1 MKTFKFKIIHILI
14 GLIFCFFQQPAG
26 AQPTVENV
34 EGPKSLPHQ
43 YEVLKDKAETYQ
55 EYKVIKS
62 TRLEKFWS
70 NVEDSIQNLEQN
82 LVTAN
87 TQIFDQKKAITEL
100 STNLGSTQ
108 KKLEESNFL
117 NDKIQVLGM
126 PLVQSNFL
134 IGVLLTMIALVVFMV
149 ILFLKSKTSQNYA
162 SKKKKDFQTVD
173 QEYEEFRKRARERE
187 IKLKRELQT
196 AVNTLEELKQ
206 KTAINKI

>member
-1 MKTFKFKIIHILI
+1 
-14 GLIFCFFQQPAG
+14 
-26 AQPTVENV
+26 
-34 EGPKSLPHQ
+34 
-43 YEVLKDKAETYQ
+43 
-55 EYKVIKS
+55 
-62 TRLEKFWS
+62 
-70 NVEDSIQNLEQN
+70 
-82 LVTAN
+82 
-87 TQIFDQKKAITEL
+87 
-100 STNLGSTQ
+100 
-108 KKLEESNFL
+108 
-117 NDKIQVLGM
+117 M